1 VERSGPI
8 GAGPREDSSMTGL
21 FRMAALAAGVS
32 LLAFSAHAQQ
42 GALSKAVGGYSF
54 EDAAKPNP
62 ATKDFNSKDGK
73 LTFAIVTHTA
83 GNGFFDP
90 VYAGA
95 LAAANLIGAK
105 VLLLGSESPTDDP
118 AREIEILN
126 QIIQDPTLDGLIMT
140 TPQAGAYNDIVKAAE
155 KKGIPVAT
163 TNSFDG
169 TIYNRSSISH
179 TGQDASAAAIAG
191 EALVK
196 CLLDRGVKSG
206 SILLPNSTAMGNVE
220 VNNRVTSAFNAIVK
234 SLKAAGKLSDFK
246 VDAGPENVGVDA
258 NMNDPVNSIVS
269 LFESRG
275 DVVGAFAGNN
285 VFTPAL
291 AKAITQMGKTG
302 KICAYGFDLG
312 PAQQEALR
320 SGALTGALGQQP
332 FLQGFWPVMQLYLQ
346 IDRGI
351 AAANLDTRAQLV
363 TKETVGTVGKRFEN

>member
-1 VERSGPI
+1 MNRLLPL
-8 GAGPREDSSMTGL
+8 AATA
-21 FRMAALAAGVS
+21 AALTMPVPHA
-32 LLAFSAHAQQ
+32 LAQS
-42 GALSKAVGGYSF
+42 GSVEKAVGGYGF
-54 EDAAKPNP
+54 EEAAAEAPG
-62 ATKDFNSKDGK
+62 TKDFHSADGQ

-90 VYAGA
+90 VYV
-95 LAAANLIGAK
+95 GAK
-105 VLLLGSESPTDDP
+105 VAGDMIGANILLLGSESPTDDP

-126 QIIQDPTLDGLIMT
+126 QIVQDPTIDGLIMT

-155 KKGIPVAT
+155 ASGIPVAT

-169 TIYNRSSISH
+169 TILNRLGISH

-191 EALVK
+191 EALVQ
-196 CLLDRGVKSG
+196 CLADRGITSG
-206 SILLPNSTAMGNVE
+206 SIVLPSSTALGNIE

-234 SLKAAGKLSDFK
+234 SLNDAGTLANFT
-246 VDAGPENVGVDA
+246 VDAGPENTGIDT
-258 NMNDPVNSIVS
+258 NPNDPVNGIVT

-291 AKAITQMGKTG
+291 AKAVAQTGLTG

-312 PAQQEALR
+312 PAQQDALK
-320 SGALTGALGQQP
+320 SGDLTGALGQQP
-332 FLQGFWPVMQLYLQ
+332 FLQGFWPVMQLYLE

-363 TKETVGTVGKRFEN
+363 TQETVENVGKRFEN

>member
-1 VERSGPI
+1 MVRAFPLAVCAAAVSF
-8 GAGPREDSSMTGL
+8 GAPHA
-21 FRMAALAAGVS
+21 FAQGVV
-32 LLAFSAHAQQ
+32 A
-42 GALSKAVGGYSF
+42 KAVGGYTF
-54 EDAAKPNP
+54 EEAAAEAPG
-62 ATKDFNSKDGK
+62 TKDFHSADGK

-90 VYAGA
+90 VYVGA
-95 LAAANLIGAK
+95 KVAADLIGAD

-126 QIIQDPTLDGLIMT
+126 QIVQDPSIDGIIMT
-140 TPQAGAYNDIVKAAE
+140 TPQVGAYDDIVKTAE
-155 KKGIPVAT
+155 ANGIPVAT
-163 TNSFDG
+163 TNSFDPN
-169 TIYNRSSISH
+169 ILNRSGISH

-191 EALVK
+191 EALVQ
-196 CLLDRGVKSG
+196 CLIDRGVEGG
-206 SILLPNSTAMGNVE
+206 SIVLPSSTAMGNIE

-234 SLKAAGKLSDFK
+234 RLNDNGMLEKFK
-246 VDAGPENVGVDA
+246 VDAGPENTGIDT
-258 NMNDPVNSIVS
+258 NPNDPVNGIVT

-291 AKAITQMGKTG
+291 AKAVAQTGMTG

-312 PAQQEALR
+312 PAQQDALK
-320 SGALTGALGQQP
+320 SGDLTGALGQQP
-332 FLQGFWPVMQLYLQ
+332 FLQGFWPVMQLWLQ

-363 TKETVGTVGKRFEN
+363 TQETVGAVGQRYEN